1 MSSGG
6 GRLVQVQRRGLL
18 QHVPHADPRGGPAV
32 RYEDQP
38 ADSRRHSFSRPL
50 PPRVKPIFPCL
61 LHDRRQLRDGHGC
74 SGALGQ
80 RAEGGPAVRG
90 HPARLHPQLHV
101 RSKKQQTNKQTGFLT
116 EKRSVTNR
124 WKEKKRVSTRLAGF
138 GPDTTF
144 NERRGEAACLLFTVL
159 NAPMCA
165 GVAPQQHCGSE
176 APVWSGQRKLSQ
188 TQSEILGGGL
198 AEDTAV
204 FCVLCNSKPIGC
216 FHVGAGKT
224 IPSESK
230 PTTGCNSNLP
240 PEA

>member
-1 MSSGG
+1 M
-6 GRLVQVQRRGLL
+6 
-18 QHVPHADPRGGPAV
+18 

-38 ADSRRHSFSRPL
+38 ADRRRHSFSRPL

-101 RSKKQQTNKQTGFLT
+101 RSTKQQTNKQTGILT
-116 EKRSVTNR
+116 EKRSVA
-124 WKEKKRVSTRLAGF
+124 STRLAGF

-144 NERRGEAACLLFTVL
+144 NERRGEAACLVFTVL

-165 GVAPQQHCGSE
+165 GVAPQQQCGSK

-198 AEDTAV
+198 AV

-224 IPSESK
+224 IPSESR

-240 PEA
+240 PKA